1 MPAAVESVF
10 DLAFWLCDR
19 ALNDNEYIQPIKL
32 QYLLFLCQAYYAA
45 TNSGRKLVPAIF
57 VAEEVGPIE
66 PSLLKA
72 WTNGRP
78 KFESKPVISEDVAKF
93 ADEVWRRFGHHS
105 AEHLARLLLKMPA
118 YLSARK
124 RGRRAEIRLEEVIEG
139 LNQGSN
145 TPKVDQVIKP
155 KVMRSHK
162 GEPVK
167 VQAWSPKTVK
177 SE

>member
-78 KFESKPVISEDVAKF
+78 KFESKPVISDDVVKF

-118 YLSARK
+118 YLSARR
-124 RGRRAEIRLEEVIEG
+124 RGLRAEIRLEEVMEG
-139 LNQGSN
+139 LNQSSN

-162 GEPVK
+162 GKPVK

>member
-45 TNSGRKLVPAIF
+45 TNRGRKLVPAIF

-93 ADEVWRRFGHHS
+93 ADEVWRRLGII
-105 AEHLARLLLKMPA
+105 LPN
-118 YLSARK
+118 
-124 RGRRAEIRLEEVIEG
+124 I
-139 LNQGSN
+139 
-145 TPKVDQVIKP
+145 
-155 KVMRSHK
+155 
-162 GEPVK
+162 
-167 VQAWSPKTVK
+167 
-177 SE
+177 